1 MIYEHKINDMR
12 RQAEQ
17 AQFPED
23 HELVRQEDRRGHG
36 EGGGEEGEAP
46 GGTEG
51 GSDIVAE
58 EDVGVEQHP
67 QEGVGNVQGASL
79 LDQSEVAEHPPLRQG
94 EGGAAAGPE
103 RLDVAEGSI
112 LSEELLAHVLGILA
126 RVLDVLDVQ
135 GVERQD
141 YTEEGRRRRSR
152 HGGGRRMW

>member
-1 MIYEHKINDMR
+1 MTCV
-12 RQAEQ
+12 
-17 AQFPED
+17 
-23 HELVRQEDRRGHG
+23 VRQSRHSFLRTMSLYARKTDEDMAR
-36 EGGGEEGEAP
+36 EAAKRVRPP

-112 LSEELLAHVLGILA
+112 LSEELLAHVLGLLA

-152 HGGGRRMW
+152 QWWWPEDVVNARTS